1 MNQRRRPRRKL
12 PKRKIRKSPEHQEDI
27 SPAVAA
33 ARDYSEH
40 NKDIALAVEVMR
52 QAQLIQE
59 TRAKYLLDSLTYRVI
74 GV

>member
-1 MNQRRRPRRKL
+1 M
-12 PKRKIRKSPEHQEDI
+12 KRKRTVRKQPVRKPRKRQEHVEGE
-27 SPAVAA
+27 SLAAAA

-40 NKDIALAVEVMR
+40 NKDIALAVETMR

-59 TRAKYLLDSLTYRVI
+59 TRAKYLLDNLSYQVI